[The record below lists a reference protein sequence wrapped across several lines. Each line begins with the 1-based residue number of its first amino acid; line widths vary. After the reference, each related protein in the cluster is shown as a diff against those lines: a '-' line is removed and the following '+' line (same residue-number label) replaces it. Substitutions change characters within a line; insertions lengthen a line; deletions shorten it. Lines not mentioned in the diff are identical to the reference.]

1 MRRWALRII
10 QGALV
15 MLVAAP
21 ALAHDTWFEAR
32 AGKPGELVMALG
44 TGNRFPLQEYAI
56 GVEHLQHIGCRQGAD
71 RVPLAVLANSP
82 TALLL
87 RATPTGPEP
96 LSCWAQLK
104 PMTIELPPD
113 KIGIYLDE
121 INPPAAVREAWSRMQ
136 SRGLVWK
143 ERYTKHARIGF
154 AGGAP
159 GVAMGMD
166 VRVES
171 GPQPPHAGDPLVFQV
186 LRDGAPLAD
195 FAVELCSDQD
205 PRGQWLKT
213 DAQGQVRIE
222 APQPGRWILR
232 GTDLRLSTTRLGTWE
247 SRFVTLA
254 FEVLAAP

>member
-15 MLVAAP
+15 GLAAAP

-44 TGNRFPLQEYAI
+44 TGNRFPLQEFPI
-56 GVEHLQHIGCRQGAD
+56 VVEHLQQIGCRQGTN
-71 RVPLAVLANSP
+71 RVPLAVLANSA

-87 RATPTGPEP
+87 RATPAGAEP

-113 KIGIYLDE
+113 KIGVYLNE
-121 INPPAAVREAWSRMQ
+121 INAPAAVREAWSRMQ

-143 ERYTKHARIGF
+143 ERYTKHARIGL
-154 AGGAP
+154 AATP
-159 GVAMGMD
+159 AVAMGMD
-166 VRVES
+166 VVVES
-171 GPQPPHAGDPLVFQV
+171 GPQPVHSGDPLVFQI

-195 FAVELCSDQD
+195 FAVELCGDHDQS
-205 PRGQWLKT
+205 GQWLKT
-213 DAQGQVRIE
+213 DAQGRVRIE

-232 GTDLRLSTTRLGTWE
+232 GTDLRLSTARLGTWE